1 MYSDAA
7 QNLSRQLDVS
17 FPKIEKFD
25 HLPQSKTDEVTAFVS
40 VAEGCNKYCS
50 FCVVPHTRGHEVS
63 RPVEDILNE
72 INSLALRG
80 VREVNLLGQNVNNFK
95 GTYKNEKKSLACLL
109 YTSPSPRD

>member
-1 MYSDAA
+1 M
-7 QNLSRQLDVS
+7 
-17 FPKIEKFD
+17 KKFD

-80 VREVNLLGQNVNNFK
+80 VREINLLGQNVNNFK
-95 GTYKNEKKSLACLL
+95 GTYKNEKKSLAFLIEKLL
-109 YTSPSPRD
+109 KSPELIELDLPPVTHMNLRRT